1 MKHLLVV
8 AHPAE
13 DSLTMTLA
21 RAYREELLARG
32 QQCEWFDLYRAG
44 FDPVLCADEIGP
56 RTALRPVAADVA
68 RAQADVVAAD
78 AMAVIY
84 PLWWLAMPAMM
95 KRYVD
100 RVLARGFADEVR
112 VGVARG
118 LMNGKGKRM
127 RVHRPHHARCRRCA
141 FAQAVGAKASTCR
154 STIPNAA

>member
-1 MKHLLVV
+1 MKHLSLVAQPV
-8 AHPAE
+8 E

-21 RAYREELLARG
+21 RAYRDELVALG
-32 QQCEWFDLYRAG
+32 QPCQLFDLYRTG
-44 FDPVLCADEIGP
+44 FDPVLSADEIGP
-56 RTALRPVAADVA
+56 RTAQRPVAADVA
-68 RAQADVVAAD
+68 RAQAAVLAAD

-141 FAQAVGAKASTCR
+141 FAQAVRAKASNCR